1 MNNLLRKAVVLPL
14 IVVIALA
21 LVIFKVKSKPPI
33 EHQSLEFPSR
43 SVEVVRLKS
52 LPFRARTVAYGNVEP
67 SILLK
72 AKAEVAGK
80 ISYIHPELEKGG
92 SLAEG
97 TLVMRIEPTTYEFSL
112 DQKKAAL
119 AGSQSGLSQLE
130 TEEAATR
137 SALQLARKNLQ
148 VGEKER
154 DRLLA
159 TWKKNLVARSV
170 VDAEEQKVLQLQQQI
185 EDLQGK
191 LASYESR
198 KASTRAQIKQ
208 SESQLAQS
216 EDTLGRTE
224 IRLPFDAR
232 IGQVPVEEDEF
243 VAVGATLFEALGT
256 DSVEI
261 NAQIPIHQLAPFLT
275 VAGNQASRI
284 HQPGE
289 LQTTLSKMQLKAHV
303 SIVGHND
310 NVAGWQGEL
319 LRISES
325 IDPLSDTIGL
335 VIAVAKPYEGVIPGR
350 RPPLLK
356 GMYARVELYS
366 PLQKMQVIPR
376 KALHE
381 GRVYVANSNDKL
393 EIRQVN
399 ILYKQGDL
407 AVIAGGL
414 NEGEQIIVSDVVPVM
429 QGLPVEPVLA
439 EDYERELAKEAEGGE
454 E

>member
-1 MNNLLRKAVVLPL
+1 M
-14 IVVIALA
+14 
-21 LVIFKVKSKPPI
+21 
-33 EHQSLEFPSR
+33 
-43 SVEVVRLKS
+43 
-52 LPFRARTVAYGNVEP
+52 
-67 SILLK
+67 
-72 AKAEVAGK
+72 
-80 ISYIHPELEKGG
+80 
-92 SLAEG
+92 
-97 TLVMRIEPTTYEFSL
+97 TTE
-112 DQKKAAL
+112 
-119 AGSQSGLSQLE
+119 
-130 TEEAATR
+130 
-137 SALQLARKNLQ
+137 
-148 VGEKER
+148 
-154 DRLLA
+154 
-159 TWKKNLVARSV
+159 
-170 VDAEEQKVLQLQQQI
+170 
-185 EDLQGK
+185 
-191 LASYESR
+191 
-198 KASTRAQIKQ
+198 AQIKQ

-243 VAVGATLFEALGT
+243 VTVGATLFEALGT

-275 VAGNQASRI
+275 VAGNQATRI
-284 HQPGE
+284 RQPGE
-289 LQTTLSKMQLKAHV
+289 LQTTLSNMQLKAHV
-303 SIVGHND
+303 SLVGHND

-381 GRVYVANSNDKL
+381 GRVYIANNNKL

-407 AVIAGGL
+407 AVIEDGL
-414 NEGEQIIVSDVVPVM
+414 TEGERIIVSDVVPVM
-429 QGLPVEPVLA
+429 EGLPVEPVLA